1 MAAPKRNRT
10 HPDDPTHEKTRKLIQ
25 TTQLVKRLNQF
36 ALNQKDEAGQEVEID
51 SGRLKAID
59 MLLNKSLPSL
69 TATTIEAR
77 VEASISLEKLT
88 EDELSAKIAE
98 LEAK

>member
-25 TTQLVKRLNQF
+25 TTQLVKRLNQY

-51 SGRLKAID
+51 SGRLKAI
-59 MLLNKSLPSL
+59 
-69 TATTIEAR
+69 EAR
-77 VEASISLEKLT
+77 VDASISLEKLS
-88 EDELSAKIAE
+88 EEELSAKIAE
-98 LEAK
+98 FEAK